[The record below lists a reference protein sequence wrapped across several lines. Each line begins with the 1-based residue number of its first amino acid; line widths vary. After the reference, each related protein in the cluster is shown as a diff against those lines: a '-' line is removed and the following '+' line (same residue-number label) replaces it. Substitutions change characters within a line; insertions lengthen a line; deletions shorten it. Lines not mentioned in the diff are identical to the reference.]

1 MQPYFYAEDT
11 IGRLLY
17 TGLCLYYV
25 AVLHISL
32 IIYIPNKNLPYQI
45 CIQQAN
51 HQLSSHNQ
59 QVNRFFFSYLQQ
71 SDFTWNTSYARLA

>member
-17 TGLCLYYV
+17 TGLFQLYV

-32 IIYIPNKNLPYQI
+32 IIYMPNKNLPYQI

-51 HQLSSHNQ
+51 QQLSSYNQQRNQ
-59 QVNRFFFSYLQQ
+59 QVNRFYFS
-71 SDFTWNTSYARLA
+71 